1 MSQKVSNI
9 DCLQLYNVN
18 DTTNVTDFEVSIS
31 LDGENYQTIGKY
43 SGVEWEQT
51 HYNVDLSEVTLED
64 FRYVKL
70 HLINGNTGYGYQIRE
85 FAVMGKDKA
94 YYPEVKDQTSLVS
107 SSDKNLALNK
117 TVYMCHPQVKMKEQI
132 LQFLQMAMQ
141 MHFGHHYGMQ
151 QEHSEYVVIDLGK
164 EVEPSLLSKVLVNFK
179 ISYIL

>member
-1 MSQKVSNI
+1 M
-9 DCLQLYNVN
+9 
-18 DTTNVTDFEVSIS
+18 
-31 LDGENYQTIGKY
+31 
-43 SGVEWEQT
+43 
-51 HYNVDLSEVTLED
+51 DLSEVTLED

-117 TVYMCHPQVKMKEQI
+117 TVYVSSTGEKKEQI

-151 QEHSEYVVIDLGK
+151 QEHSNML
-164 EVEPSLLSKVLVNFK
+164 
-179 ISYIL
+179 